1 MILWLGGRP
10 GQGIALKLQPFH
22 GVRAR
27 LAQQVLSQ

>member
-10 GQGIALKLQPFH
+10 GQGIALKLHSFQ
-22 GVRAR
+22 GVWAG